1 MSESASAN
9 PSFDFCRSCGT
20 HYRGRAKEFLPVKTP
35 FMRDP
40 EEGAICVL
48 AQCLCGS
55 RIPVKVAAGPYYFI
69 GRIWRD
75 TRWTT
80 IIVQYV
86 RQVQR
91 GDGKATGYVLFS
103 RGLPIRAPVQDPE
116 TLLSIAVADV
126 FQIIEA
132 SAKVCGTTD
141 FDATE
146 RELFPL
152 FGGSMD
158 ASVFGSVVQTVVSR
172 VMAEAMQQVSNSSPE
187 PRPLPAASPVGSGE
201 GPGTSGS

>member
-1 MSESASAN
+1 MSEPASAT

-20 HYRGRAKEFLPVKTP
+20 HYRGRAKEFLPVKTQ

-91 GDGKATGYVLFS
+91 GDGKATGYVLRADRFEFDYFPALNLCERLAGPFELS
-103 RGLPIRAPVQDPE
+103 MEEQARLQLAIRGEI
-116 TLLSIAVADV
+116 
-126 FQIIEA
+126 
-132 SAKVCGTTD
+132 
-141 FDATE
+141 
-146 RELFPL
+146 
-152 FGGSMD
+152 
-158 ASVFGSVVQTVVSR
+158 
-172 VMAEAMQQVSNSSPE
+172 
-187 PRPLPAASPVGSGE
+187 PLPAEMLFPFVSINMV
-201 GPGTSGS
+201 